1 MYTYP
6 IVVSNLT
13 KKTKIELNLRNPK
26 NGWLPIELKSTDF
39 ELEFNAS
46 NIPENPTDKLCESL
60 ILAVNGIETE
70 ICWNLE
76 PEFYFFELKQSGKE
90 IELNISKSG
99 RMTENRNLIYKLT
112 GDFESVILPMYR
124 SLKKFNTLEF
134 EKADWKKIDQEKLNK
149 LTELVAERK
158 KTTYNNGNRCTT
170 P

>member
-1 MYTYP
+1 M
-6 IVVSNLT
+6 T
-13 KKTKIELNLRNPK
+13 KPRKIELNLGNPK

-46 NIPENPTDKLCESL
+46 NIPENPTEKLCESL
-60 ILAVNGIETE
+60 ILVMNGIETE

-76 PEFYFFELKQSGKE
+76 PECYFFELKQSGKN
-90 IELNISKSG
+90 INLNISNSNEITKS
-99 RMTENRNLIYKLT
+99 RNLIYELT

-134 EKADWKKIDQEKLNK
+134 DKADWARLDQIKLNK
-149 LTELVAERK
+149 LTELVTERK
-158 KTTYNNGNRCTT
+158 TK

>member
-1 MYTYP
+1 MLKLRNEIIHKT
-6 IVVSNLT
+6 VVSNLT
-13 KKTKIELNLRNPK
+13 KPRKIELNLGNPK

-39 ELEFNAS
+39 VLEFNTS

-60 ILAVNGIETE
+60 ILAMNGIETE

-76 PEFYFFELKQSGKE
+76 PECYFFELKQKGKG

-99 RMTENRNLIYKLT
+99 GITENRNLIYELT

-134 EKADWKKIDQEKLNK
+134 DKTDWKKIDQSKLNK
-149 LTELVAERK
+149 LTELVAKRK
-158 KTTYNNGNRCTT
+158 KTTYNNV
-170 P
+170 

>member
-1 MYTYP
+1 
-6 IVVSNLT
+6 LT
-13 KKTKIELNLRNPK
+13 KPTKIELHLGNPK
-26 NGWLPIELKSTDF
+26 NGWLPIELKSEEF

-76 PEFYFFELKQSGKE
+76 PECYFFELKQSGKE

-99 RMTENRNLIYKLT
+99 GITENQSLIYKLN
-112 GDFESVILPMYR
+112 GDFQSMILPMYR

-134 EKADWKKIDQEKLNK
+134 DKTDWKKIDQSRLNK
-149 LTELVAERK
+149 LTELVVERK
-158 KTTYNNGNRCTT
+158 KTTYNNV
-170 P
+170 